1 MTLFTVPPAIRAVV
15 FDLDGTLVDTL
26 PDLTHALQV
35 ALVRLQL
42 PAVPDDIVRASLHGG
57 LEGTALATLEILQRT
72 SGHTPLPSYEHLLAT
87 YRAAY
92 RDHLWRTSRPYPG
105 VTTMLHTLHS
115 KGLRIALCTNKAETE
130 ARHLL
135 RAFALDGCFD
145 AVVGGDT
152 LAMRKPSAEP
162 LLYALALLETQP
174 DAALMVGDSQVDLD
188 CAHTAGVTC
197 NVFTG
202 GYGDLDPTRLAPG
215 QAFTAYTESQP
226 GTPPARTG
234 ASLPTLPA
242 NT

>member
-42 PAVPDDIVRASLHGG
+42 PAVPDGLVRASLHGG
-57 LEGTALATLEILQRT
+57 LEGTARAALEVLQHA
-72 SGHTPLPSYEHLLAT
+72 SAHSALPSYEHLLAT
-87 YRAAY
+87 YRAVY

-105 VTTMLHTLHS
+105 VSAMLRTLYS
-115 KGLRIALCTNKAETE
+115 KGVRIALCTNKAEAE
-130 ARHLL
+130 AHRLL
-135 RAFALDGCFD
+135 RAFALDACFD

-152 LAMRKPSAEP
+152 LPMRKPAPQP
-162 LLYALALLETQP
+162 LLHALALLETQP

-188 CAHTAGVTC
+188 CAQAAGVAC
-197 NVFTG
+197 RVFTG
-202 GYGDLDPTRLAPG
+202 GYGDLDPELLAPE

-226 GTPPARTG
+226 ETSPGQIA
-234 ASLPTLPA
+234 
-242 NT
+242 